1 MSDTTRVAAVDC
13 GTNSVRLLIADI
25 TGGTLV
31 DLERRMEIVRLGQGV
46 DRTGRLAPEALDRTF
61 TAMRGYAKL
70 IAGHGV
76 EHVRVVATSATR
88 DAANRDDFVR
98 GVVEIFGVEPEVI
111 SGEEEARL
119 SFVGATKDLAALRPM
134 RPYLVVDIGGGSTE
148 FVLGTGD
155 VEASRSVDIGCVRMT
170 ERYFSA
176 DPPSPE
182 QVAAAVAEIDGVLAA
197 VRTGQSTR
205 DEAAALAEEA
215 AIAGEASLVDAP
227 LPPPPPPV
235 VPPVPVDR
243 ARTLV
248 GLAGSVTTVA
258 GIALGLPEH
267 DSSRTHLSRIKVRQV
282 HDVTRMLLHSTR
294 DERAAIGVLH
304 PGRVD
309 VIGAGALI
317 LDRIM
322 REYGFNDVVVS
333 EHDILDGI
341 AWSLV

>member
-1 MSDTTRVAAVDC
+1 
-13 GTNSVRLLIADI
+13 
-25 TGGTLV
+25 
-31 DLERRMEIVRLGQGV
+31 
-46 DRTGRLAPEALDRTF
+46 
-61 TAMRGYAKL
+61 MRGYAKL
-70 IAGHGV
+70 ITGHV
-76 EHVRVVATSATR
+76 VDEVRVVATSATR

-148 FVLGTGD
+148 FVLGTTD
-155 VEASRSVDIGCVRMT
+155 VEAARSVDIGCVRMT
-170 ERYFSA
+170 ERHLRS

-182 QVAAAVAEIDGVLAA
+182 QVAAAVADIDTALAA
-197 VRTGQSTR
+197 VRDGSAERRHGTDTGGGPAL
-205 DEAAALAEEA
+205 EA
-215 AIAGEASLVDAP
+215 G
-227 LPPPPPPV
+227 
-235 VPPVPVDR
+235 VPVDR

-258 GIALGLPEH
+258 GIALDLPEY
-267 DSSRTHLSRIKVRQV
+267 DSERIHLSRVKARQV
-282 HDVTRMLLHSTR
+282 HDVTRTLLHSTH
-294 DERAAIGVLH
+294 DERAAIGVMH

-322 REYGFNDVVVS
+322 REYGFADVVVS

-341 AWSLV
+341 AWSLS